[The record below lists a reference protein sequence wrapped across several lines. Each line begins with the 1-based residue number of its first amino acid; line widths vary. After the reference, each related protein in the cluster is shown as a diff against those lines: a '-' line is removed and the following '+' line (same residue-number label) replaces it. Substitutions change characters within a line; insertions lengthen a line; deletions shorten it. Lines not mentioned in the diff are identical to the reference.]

1 MTNRPRRAL
10 LLLLSLLI
18 CSLPLSALAE
28 GNLPSAEHLN
38 MTTVAVTDIRYDAGG
53 GETELPMSVEFS
65 IGMDPAA
72 RRAMALLNLATGES
86 PLTFMGSIESEEIR
100 ARISGVEQGIA
111 MPLEQAEDELIKLTL
126 LMGME
131 YEDIR
136 EETRAALDEYLTLL
150 EESMLVPAEVVESG
164 NLVDAM
170 YPADAWR
177 EEYEKYP
184 SLLNAV
190 PAGEEEITLFGTVY
204 TAKKYTYSMERA
216 TEEEY
221 NAFYEAYDA
230 HYYGA
235 AGELDQAYSRLM
247 ELVIEDYTALMET
260 SDIWTDD
267 GSIEK
272 SESGSLSEWDEAE
285 QYEYFYSMEGVIWLV
300 DEVMGT
306 VEQCTATTHAPDG
319 DYVEEY
325 YYADQLTDNAMRYE
339 TTNTGADPYG
349 GASSYTDSMTVQS
362 DETGRILIEGATL
375 TGVDYPDDP
384 DYSYATNLSWRGEM
398 TEDRLLLTVNETTSG
413 SLSSQQVMSMTA
425 DFALGQEEETGLINR
440 FSGPFTLNADML
452 GESFSLSMN
461 IDALLSTL
469 PAGTLLPMSGETIN
483 PFDADEETL
492 SQLMTDL
499 EALLMQT
506 FASFIPAP
514 ETPSGVGGALLS

>member
-1 MTNRPRRAL
+1 MTNRPGRAL

-18 CSLPLSALAE
+18 CALPLSALAE
-28 GNLPSAEHLN
+28 GDLPSAEHLN
-38 MTTVAVTDIRYDAGG
+38 MTTVAVTDIRYDSGD
-53 GETELPMSVEFS
+53 GETELPLSVEFS
-65 IGMDPAA
+65 VGMDPAA
-72 RRAMALLNLATGES
+72 RRGMALLNLATGES
-86 PLTFMGSIESEEIR
+86 PLTFMGSIEDEEIR

-111 MPLEQAEDELIKLTL
+111 MPLQQAEDELIKTTL

-131 YEDIR
+131 YDEIS
-136 EETRAALDEYLTLL
+136 EETRAALDEYLSLL

-164 NLVDAM
+164 DLIDTM

-216 TEEEY
+216 TEEEFS
-221 NAFYEAYDA
+221 AFYEAYDA

-235 AGELDQAYSRLM
+235 AGELELAYSLLM
-247 ELVIEDYTALMET
+247 ELVIADYTALMET

-267 GSIEK
+267 GSIEE

-285 QYEYFYSMEGVIWLV
+285 QYEYFYSMEGVIWQV

-325 YYADQLTDNAMRYE
+325 YYADQLTENAMRYE
-339 TTNTGADPYG
+339 SANTAADPYG
-349 GASSYTDSMTVQS
+349 GASSYTDSMTIQS
-362 DETGRILIEGATL
+362 DESGRILIEGATL
-375 TGVDYPDDP
+375 TGGEYDDE
-384 DYSYATNLSWRGEM
+384 DYSYASNLSWRAEM
-398 TEDRLLLTVNETTSG
+398 TESRLLISVDESSSDSYSG
-413 SLSSQQVMSMTA
+413 DQTIAMTA
-425 DFALGQEEETGLINR
+425 DFALGQEAETGLINR
-440 FSGPFTLNADML
+440 FSGPFTLSADML

-461 IDALLSTL
+461 VDALLSTL

-483 PFDADEETL
+483 PFNADEETL
-492 SQLMTDL
+492 AQLTTDL
-499 EALLMQT
+499 EALLMRT
-506 FASFIPAP
+506 FGSLIPVP
-514 ETPSGVGGALLS
+514 ETPGGIGGALLS